1 MAYKCNCNPCY
12 IQWCRNIV
20 ETNWFQIT
28 IIIVIIINAI
38 TMGLQTSQTIVNHAG
53 TFFTVFDWI
62 VVGIFTIEIVLKFC
76 AYNYKFF
83 FDAWNVFDLIIVVI
97 CYIPNVGSVSA
108 LRALRAIRAF
118 RTFKIAGKVRR
129 LKIIVDSIFSS
140 LPSVGWTS
148 FLLLLFFYIYS
159 IIGVNMYGNAFPDE
173 FGTIPKTLF
182 TLFQIMILDGWA
194 MEIARPV
201 MDVYPEAFVYF
212 IPFILISS
220 FIVMNVIVSIV
231 VNTISDVDKSVET
244 ESVEVSCEVE
254 MQDEDDEK
262 INLDNAMLRLTDHLA
277 VLQDLI
283 LKGNIIKE
291 RERQERENTYNDIN
305 GGGNIVTVDYGQT
318 LDQSDDSSSD
328 PPVNP

>member
-1 MAYKCNCNPCY
+1 
-12 IQWCRNIV
+12 
-20 ETNWFQIT
+20 
-28 IIIVIIINAI
+28 
-38 TMGLQTSQTIVNHAG
+38 MGLQTSQTIMNHAK
-53 TFFTVFDWI
+53 TFFEVFDWI
-62 VVGIFTIEIVLKFC
+62 VVAIFTIEIVLKFG

-83 FDAWNVFDLIIVVI
+83 FDAWNIFDLIIVII
-97 CYIPNVGSVSA
+97 CYIPNVGSISA

-118 RTFKIAGKVRR
+118 RTFKIAGKIRR

-148 FLLLLFFYIYS
+148 LLLLLFFYIYS
-159 IIGVNMYGNAFPDE
+159 IIGVNLYGNAFPDE

-244 ESVEVSCEVE
+244 ESVEVSCEVD
-254 MQDEDDEK
+254 MQVEDDEK

-291 RERQERENTYNDIN
+291 RERQEREANLSGFE
-305 GGGNIVTVDYGQT
+305 GGGTVVTMDDQQ
-318 LDQSDDSSSD
+318 LDLSDDSSLD
-328 PPVNP
+328 QDIRP